1 MDDYFRPVAVPRKLV
16 TDVISTLRR
25 AIREGAFS
33 ATNEMPTEPELA
45 RQLRVSRGTLRQ
57 AMAILEEEGILR
69 RRQGIGTS
77 IVPHAGR
84 LRDVLNNNLGV
95 SEMIRNTGGKPGTS
109 RLTINRAAA
118 EDVIAEKL
126 GVKPGEPLAMIERVR
141 TDNEVPVAVTID
153 YLPLSLL
160 KSRGLSLQNL
170 EAALKEQGSLYLC
183 LRAVGLTI
191 DGAIA
196 DIRSVVADR
205 DVASALQL
213 KPNTPVLM
221 LCQTDYAA
229 DVPVI
234 YSKQYQ
240 PSDVTVQVWRKGP
253 G

>member
-1 MDDYFRPVAVPRKLV
+1 MVQPSDSDRLLIDRIRGGEAEAWNELIARYEGRLLGYVV
-16 TDVISTLRR
+16 RR
-25 AIREGAFS
+25 A
-33 ATNEMPTEPELA
+33 P
-45 RQLRVSRGTLRQ
+45 
-57 AMAILEEEGILR
+57 
-69 RRQGIGTS
+69 
-77 IVPHAGR
+77 
-84 LRDVLNNNLGV
+84 
-95 SEMIRNTGGKPGTS
+95 
-109 RLTINRAAA
+109 NRAAA